1 MTSDYH
7 LQPLMAGKIGQERG
21 TFRVRD
27 ERYTWLLDQEA
38 QWLLMKGNYI
48 MDRLLT
54 AKNAE
59 APSST

>member
-1 MTSDYH
+1 
-7 LQPLMAGKIGQERG
+7 MAGKIGQERG